1 MKLTADKAQGNTIKS
16 YQPGQILVQDMPIMT
31 NIIVSRDTLI
41 TDWQPAEVAALAI
54 TDFEPV
60 LALEPEIILFG
71 TGDMQ
76 RFPDIGLITS
86 ILKRGMAFEAMD
98 TNAACRTYNV
108 LVGEYRKVVA
118 ALLV

>member
-1 MKLTADKAQGNTIKS
+1 MKLTADHAEGNTIKS
-16 YQPGQILVQDMPIMT
+16 YQPGQILVQETPILT
-31 NIIVSRDTLI
+31 NIIVSHDTLI
-41 TDWQPAEVAALAI
+41 TDWEPPEVAALGIA
-54 TDFEPV
+54 DFEPV

-71 TGDMQ
+71 TGDTQ
-76 RFPDIGLITS
+76 SFPDISLITT
-86 ILKRGMAFEAMD
+86 ILKRGTAFEVMD